1 MHLVL
6 GTSPQ
11 QRTGYER
18 PDLGVPGPTRSLFDR
33 IPGIPLHS
41 ATDQIVG
48 SLHPDNVDLLGPP
61 GSKIECL
68 IVSRCTTPTVA
79 SALQPTDTE
88 AARDEEKDRPWD
100 LFWVLVV
107 AWLDGIAER
116 RGVAQVLTS
125 ALETAV
131 EPAPEVKLVLLG

>member
-6 GTSPQ
+6 GESPQ
-11 QRTGYER
+11 RVEHER
-18 PDLGVPGPTRSLFDR
+18 SEVSVPGPTRSLFDR
-33 IPGIPLHS
+33 TPGIPLHS
-41 ATDQIVG
+41 ATGQIVG
-48 SLHPDNVDLLGPP
+48 SLHPDNIHLLGPP

-68 IVSRCTTPTVA
+68 IVSRCATPTVA
-79 SALQPTDTE
+79 SALLSADTK
-88 AARDEEKDRPWD
+88 AARDGERDRPWD

-107 AWLDGIAER
+107 VWQDGVAER
-116 RGVAQVLTS
+116 RGVGQVLAS